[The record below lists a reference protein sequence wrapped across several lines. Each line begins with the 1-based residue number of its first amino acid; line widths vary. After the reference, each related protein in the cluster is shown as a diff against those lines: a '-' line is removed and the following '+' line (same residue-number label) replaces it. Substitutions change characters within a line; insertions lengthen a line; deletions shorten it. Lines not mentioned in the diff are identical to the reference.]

1 MLLLPVFRCSPTS
14 CWLAPLSTLV
24 NLSFWPWS
32 ACLFGFRE
40 VLPKTTWLRF
50 ASYSSASFQ
59 HSFYQRWGESRASAF
74 HVLSPPSLN
83 TAALASPR
91 TCWTDSRVR
100 LSISRRSRP
109 TSRFFPGREVSWN
122 TASSRWSSW
131 KVGERRCCYH
141 TTVWNSG
148 LQRGG
153 LTAFFQDATTTTMGR
168 WCPALWGPGS
178 PPSPTPPQRA
188 TMENTRE
195 REGPPGHGEQYNQE
209 CSLVTES
216 QINWL
221 QISKSFSYG

>member
-1 MLLLPVFRCSPTS
+1 MAAIRLLLLGLLPAFISSKVSWDQSKCFSCLVPSQPQYSSSGIPANVLDGLPSQTFYQPEKSPNIPILPGERS
-14 CWLAPLSTLV
+14 ELKHSFITLV
-24 NLSFWPWS
+24 KL
-32 ACLFGFRE
+32 
-40 VLPKTTWLRF
+40 K
-50 ASYSSASFQ
+50 
-59 HSFYQRWGESRASAF
+59 
-74 HVLSPPSLN
+74 
-83 TAALASPR
+83 
-91 TCWTDSRVR
+91 
-100 LSISRRSRP
+100 
-109 TSRFFPGREVSWN
+109 SW
-122 TASSRWSSW
+122 WE
-131 KVGERRCCYH
+131 K
-141 TTVWNSG
+141 VWNSG

-153 LTAFFQDATTTTMGR
+153 LTACFQDATTTTMGR

>member
-1 MLLLPVFRCSPTS
+1 MAAIRLLLLGLLPAFVLSKVRWDQSKCFS
-14 CWLAPLSTLV
+14 CLV
-24 NLSFWPWS
+24 PSQPQ
-32 ACLFGFRE
+32 
-40 VLPKTTWLRF
+40 
-50 ASYSSASFQ
+50 YSSSGIPANVLDGLPSQ
-59 HSFYQRWGESRASAF
+59 TFYQPEKSPNIPILPGE
-74 HVLSPPSLN
+74 
-83 TAALASPR
+83 
-91 TCWTDSRVR
+91 
-100 LSISRRSRP
+100 RSE
-109 TSRFFPGREVSWN
+109 FWN

-141 TTVWNSG
+141 ITVLNSG